1 MSTLEELIKAA
12 ENEWLA
18 GWKSGP
24 IRTRWTE
31 LPLQVDDPAPNIEL
45 LDSNGKPRQLK
56 SFWENKPALVI
67 FWRHYGCSC
76 GMERAQSLR
85 QEYDDYIESGANVVI
100 IGQGEP
106 QRAALYAEKYRLPPV
121 PLLCDPEFKAYH
133 AFGLLEGKESQILFD
148 APDELLD
155 RELSAG
161 LELAR
166 SRKKAKR
173 PLVDNSW
180 LLPGEFVVDRNGIVR
195 LAYRY
200 NYCEDFPD
208 HRVLLAAIREAK
220 KSLEYK

>member
-1 MSTLEELIKAA
+1 MSSLDDQMKAA

-31 LPLQVDDPAPNIEL
+31 LPLQVDDPAPNFQL
-45 LDSNGKPRQLK
+45 PDSNGKPRQLNRY
-56 SFWENKPALVI
+56 WENKPALII

-76 GMERAQSLR
+76 GMERAHYLQ
-85 QEYDDYIESGANVVI
+85 QEFDDYIEGGAAVVI

-106 QRAALYAEKYRLPPV
+106 ERSAAYADKYKLPPV
-121 PLLCDPEFKAYH
+121 AILCDPDLNAYQ

-148 APDELLD
+148 APDVFLD

-161 LELAR
+161 LELAK
-166 SRKKAKR
+166 SRKEAGR

-180 LLPGEFVVDRNGIVR
+180 LLPGEFIIDQNGIVR

-208 HRVLLAAIREAK
+208 HRVLLAAIREAR
-220 KSLEYK
+220 KSVER